1 MRHPATT
8 PLGSP
13 DRSKGESLSAQ
24 REGSRVDSS
33 RHLLVVA
40 AGTGGHVMPGLAV
53 ADELQA
59 RGWTVSWLGTRAGME
74 RRLVEGRGIAF
85 DAIDF
90 AGLRG
95 KGIKTLLFG
104 GFLLLRAMW
113 QSRAIVKA
121 RQPAMVFSTG
131 GYVAVPAGLAATAL
145 GRPLALLNAD
155 ASPLLSLRILRSQAV
170 AIFCGFDGAAARMG
184 GERALVTGNPVRPP
198 IAQIAPPAQRYAG
211 RSGPLSLL
219 VVGGSLGAQVLNE
232 TLPQALARIEPARRP
247 GVVHQCGAQHL
258 EATRAAYAR
267 AGVAAEVV
275 PFIDDMAA
283 RYAAADLAICRAGAI
298 TVTELTAAG
307 VPAVLVPFVV
317 KTTAHQRSNAEF
329 LAAHGAAIH
338 LPQAEFTAERLAQ
351 VLGELDRDRLQR
363 MAEQARA
370 LGKPE
375 ATRVV
380 ADAIEHIVR
389 SSLKAAA

>member
-104 GFLLLRAMW
+104 GFLLLRALW
-113 QSRAIVKA
+113 QSRAIVRM

-232 TLPQALARIEPARRP
+232 ILPLALARIDPARRP
-247 GVVHQCGAQHL
+247 GVVHQCGAQRL